1 MALSGVRVVDLTR
14 ILAGPFCTMLLA
26 DMGADV
32 IKIESPGA
40 GDPVRR
46 QGAIK
51 HGVSWYFA
59 QFNRN
64 KRSATLDLR
73 QAEGKAV
80 LAELVAKAD
89 VLVENYRPGVLAEM
103 GFDAARLEALNP
115 RLIVTSV
122 NGFGSTGPYADR
134 PAFDFIA
141 QAMSGFMSVNG
152 KPDDEPL
159 RAAPP
164 LSDLI
169 AGLYAAYGTVCAL
182 LARGRLGPEAGGQRV
197 EASLNNG
204 LISMM
209 AYLSAE
215 TLATGQVPRRTGND
229 HPIVAP
235 YGLFQAADGE
245 IAVAASHDG
254 IVKRFLDVLGL
265 GALLQRPEFAD
276 NAQRMRNRPSINAA
290 INAQVA
296 QDTVA
301 NWIRRLNAAGVPC
314 GRVQDLNDVFADPQ
328 VLAQEMVL
336 EIEHPGHG
344 PVKVTGFPVKL
355 DRTPA
360 RVRHPSPELG
370 QHTEEVMREVGIAP
384 ERIARL
390 RTAGVI

>member
-1 MALSGVRVVDLTR
+1 MPLGGTRVVDLTR

-32 IKIESPGA
+32 VKVEAPGA

-64 KRSATLDLR
+64 KRSLTLDLR
-73 QAEGKAV
+73 SDEGKRV
-80 LAELVAKAD
+80 LARMLAGAD

-103 GFDAARLEALNP
+103 GFGAERLKAINP
-115 RLIVTSV
+115 ELVVTSV
-122 NGFGSTGPYADR
+122 NGFGATGPYADR

-152 KPDDEPL
+152 KADDEPL

-164 LSDLI
+164 LSDLV

-182 LARGRLGPEAGGQRV
+182 LARGRLGAGGGQRV

-204 LISMM
+204 LISLM

-215 TLATGQVPRRTGND
+215 TLATGQVPKRTGND
-229 HPIVAP
+229 HPIVSP
-235 YGLFQAADGE
+235 YGLFRAADGE

-254 IVKRFLDVLGL
+254 IVRRFLAALGL
-265 GALLQRPEFAD
+265 EALLERPEFAD
-276 NAQRMRNRPSINAA
+276 NAARMRNRAA
-290 INAQVA
+290 INALIDEKVGQDSVA
-296 QDTVA
+296 G
-301 NWIRRLNAAGVPC
+301 WIERLNAAGVPC

-336 EIEHPGHG
+336 EIEHPGRG

-355 DRTPA
+355 ERTPA
-360 RVRHPSPELG
+360 RVRHPAPELG
-370 QHTEEVMREVGIAP
+370 QHSGEVLAEYGFAAAEIA
-384 ERIARL
+384 AL
-390 RTAGVI
+390 KAAGAV